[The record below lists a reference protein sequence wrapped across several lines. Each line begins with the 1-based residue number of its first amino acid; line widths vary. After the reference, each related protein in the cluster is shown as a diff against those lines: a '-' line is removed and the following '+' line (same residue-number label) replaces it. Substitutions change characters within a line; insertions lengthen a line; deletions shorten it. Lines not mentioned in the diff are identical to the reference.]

1 MQTSNRAADA
11 GKLSLDGMLKAFDE
25 AIAVPEPIGELH
37 GSVVYLH
44 HDTREL
50 SFGDTRVSV
59 DHVYLV
65 GTSIRDEALRR
76 LGETP

>member
-1 MQTSNRAADA
+1 MQTSNRAPA
-11 GKLSLDGMLKAFDE
+11 GGMPTLDDMLKAFDD
-25 AIAVPEPIGELH
+25 ALAVPEPIGHLH
-37 GSVVYLH
+37 GAVVFLH